1 MPLYEAK
8 LLGHFDHRFST
19 YRGATQAQL
28 NVGSLPRLS
37 EKEHD
42 DPDEEALARYWVKR
56 SDVAAKLEDRWDRDW
71 LLGWR
76 RIARTTDSRTFV
88 SSVLPAA
95 ATGDSFFQ
103 AFPADPPLRRTSF
116 TPPGR
121 AWRSTT

>member
-95 ATGDSFFQ
+95 ATGDSSSRRSQ
-103 AFPADPPLRRTSF
+103 PTHLRRTSF